1 MSTTEIAQY
10 CPLLKNR
17 GQSCGIH
24 IFFHDLLF
32 GGIWAKKTNRGKNI
46 GSCGKIF
53 GTKKEIVEKRKLW
66 KKFQI
71 LKNPK
76 KANRGRA
83 LKDPRTLCS
92 KTGGG
97 AVQLPPQFDFRDS
110 FISS

>member
-1 MSTTEIAQY
+1 MEVVERMW
-10 CPLLKNR
+10 P
-17 GQSCGIH
+17 
-24 IFFHDLLF
+24 
-32 GGIWAKKTNRGKNI
+32 KKANRGKNI

-83 LKDPRTLCS
+83 LKGGVILCYPCGTS
-92 KTGGG
+92 AAFGILGGRFQG
-97 AVQLPPQFDFRDS
+97 LGTS
-110 FISS
+110 